1 MPGWLEPRNDLMVEF
16 PWLRPQKQV
25 LPRTGWSEIPLL
37 PRQAQGRVCLIS
49 IVQIPEINHSN
60 ENNKMSASHTSEN
73 VAQSLRP
80 VVMVVV
86 TAKIIIASF
95 LFANVAG
102 VIPTP
107 ATAYENTAVHL
118 VEPN

>member
-1 MPGWLEPRNDLMVEF
+1 M
-16 PWLRPQKQV
+16 
-25 LPRTGWSEIPLL
+25 
-37 PRQAQGRVCLIS
+37 S
-49 IVQIPEINHSN
+49 IVQISDINHSH
-60 ENNKMSASHTSEN
+60 ENNKMSASQTSEN

-86 TAKIIIASF
+86 AAKIIIASF

-118 VEPN
+118 AVEPN